1 MPQRASSPG
10 MDGQKSSASVG
21 ENSEDTFTGPYPLLF
36 QESPQLPPVKKIKP
50 SKSYSSKATKKQ
62 LEKKQQAE
70 EYALG
75 EVKAIAAW
83 KKEYDEIIK
92 YELKY
97 S

>member
-1 MPQRASSPG
+1 

-50 SKSYSSKATKKQ
+50 SKSSKATKKQ
-62 LEKKQQAE
+62 REKKLQAE